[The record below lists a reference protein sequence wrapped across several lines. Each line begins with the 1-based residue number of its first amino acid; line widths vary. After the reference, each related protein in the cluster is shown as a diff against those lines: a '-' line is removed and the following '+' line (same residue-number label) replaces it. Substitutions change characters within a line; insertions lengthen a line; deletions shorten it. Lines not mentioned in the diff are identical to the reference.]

1 MNLKNI
7 INPKYVKEITG
18 REKKLIQHGKNVKKS
33 IALEKVSDIYAF
45 RIITNTKSDC
55 YKVLGIIHTKWPMIP
70 DRFKDF
76 ISTPKP
82 NGYQSIHTTVIGK
95 DGIKMEL
102 QIKTKKCINWLS
114 ME

>member
-1 MNLKNI
+1 MEKNA
-7 INPKYVKEITG
+7 
-18 REKKLIQHGKNVKKS
+18 KKS

-102 QIKTKKCINWLS
+102 QIKTKKMHQLAEYGVASHWIYKDEIN
-114 ME
+114 EKK

>member
-1 MNLKNI
+1 MAND
-7 INPKYVKEITG
+7 
-18 REKKLIQHGKNVKKS
+18 S
-33 IALEKVSDIYAF
+33 
-45 RIITNTKSDC
+45 
-55 YKVLGIIHTKWPMIP
+55 

-102 QIKTKKCINWLS
+102 QIRTKKMHQLAEYGVASHWIYKDEINNLYNKS
-114 ME
+114 FF